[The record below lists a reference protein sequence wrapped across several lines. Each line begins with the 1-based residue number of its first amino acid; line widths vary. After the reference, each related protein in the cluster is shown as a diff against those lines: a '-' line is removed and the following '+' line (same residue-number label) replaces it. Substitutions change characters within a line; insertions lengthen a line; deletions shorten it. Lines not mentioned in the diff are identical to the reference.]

1 MSHMM
6 NGEIN
11 GADGRRLISL
21 KTAAALVDVDAKTIR
36 NWIAAGH
43 LRGFRINGHLLRVN
57 HAELLALVRPIL
69 VGGPED
75 AA

>member
-1 MSHMM
+1 MAQKTFGDAS
-6 NGEIN
+6 GTD
-11 GADGRRLISL
+11 ARRLISL

-57 HAELLALVRPIL
+57 HAELLALVQPVNIE
-69 VGGPED
+69 VPED
-75 AA
+75 VA